1 MSKRKKSGGSF
12 FGALIFFLF
21 FLLLLI
27 GAAVVGAYT
36 IRDRLLIEYIREKGP
51 RHFGVEVLAIDSL
64 LTRPVGSLSL
74 ELKGLIFQASPQSPV
89 VRAQQVT
96 ISTPRTILG
105 IYQLLHSKETLA
117 LKMQLLSPQIQAT
130 SKPETPTPQAD
141 TTAPS
146 SSTPQLPF
154 PVSIEAELRDGQMDI
169 GTAAKPISIK
179 GLTGIVRSEISPT
192 SKADTIVARSTG
204 QLVLKLGIAD
214 RAELPMRADWTL
226 QAKPTLSAGGAIIP
240 IEISNLSVS
249 TLGMTI
255 KSQGKIDW
263 PSQTVDLNAS
273 GFSTDLSVIPIDKG
287 ESEALGIVG
296 RLKGQAEIAV
306 KVVGSLNK
314 LIKASGLFKLKNA
327 TLPFELVRK
336 TPKPFMIKGPVDVD
350 LDIPFA
356 IDYNFASQSLEGID
370 LQLAT
375 FRVDMTNAEVRAD
388 GILKKNA
395 AIMMGLQGQL
405 TAAGKTLEITSI
417 EFRLANLLVATK
429 GQISIDPSRLSKLDL
444 RVSLPNLQGWPQLV
458 PMLGT
463 IDPGPVINTTQIN
476 QANGSMTL
484 AATIEL
490 PIADPSRLKRDTKIE
505 LDALDAR
512 DIVFPFS
519 FKKDADTPNRK
530 LAEGILRA
538 AVQASGSFSSNK
550 WKVRRAVGTVDLKD
564 VKIEWGDLL
573 NKPRGRDLFA
583 RFDSAADGA
592 KIKIDKLDFKTD
604 VSSLSGK
611 GNVSISGTEKE
622 PEYKIDT
629 NFESQLVLSQLY
641 DLVPL
646 LRSIRSKAP
655 SGTIFNSYKVT
666 GVFNGDIA
674 KSPLV
679 LEGRTVLR
687 TPQVIYLEP
696 KTSKTAAGDSSES
709 SKEKNAP
716 PKFAFLK
723 WPLLRKSKI
732 VFDGQIGSVK
742 HKTGEIKSV
751 VTVMTL
757 DKGDLTGTAKIAQ
770 AFGGSFDIKAIR
782 VPNLTTTA
790 VENISAS
797 VAGNFQQLNLS
808 SAGAYF
814 DPEFEKL
821 VGGVSSGSFTSTLK
835 PFSSDSILDSATAS
849 GTVAVR
855 NGFLSSLKFDDLV
868 NAKIAE
874 NPKVAQ
880 LLGAKPSVNTK
891 GAAFDMVAKYSF
903 SKGRLDLNDF
913 KMDSPE
919 KNSIELEGWLQKD
932 FMTELNGTAY
942 LANTSIG
949 GSFRQANS
957 DKSGRLVVPIK
968 ISGSLKEPSLDIAE
982 EVITAMVS
990 KTVQL
995 ETTKL
1000 KDKVRTE
1007 ATKVIE
1013 EKKNEAVDKI
1023 KDELKR
1029 LGL

>member
-1 MSKRKKSGGSF
+1 MSKSKKSGGSF
-12 FGALIFFLF
+12 FGALTFFLF

-27 GAAVVGAYT
+27 GAALVGVYT

-64 LTRPVGSLSL
+64 LTRPVGSISL

-96 ISTPRTILG
+96 ISTPSTILG
-105 IYQLLHSKETLA
+105 IYQLLHSKEKLT
-117 LKMQLLSPQIQAT
+117 LKMQLIAPQIQAT
-130 SKPETPTPQAD
+130 SKPETATPQLD
-141 TTAPS
+141 TTPPRS
-146 SSTPQLPF
+146 NTPQLPF
-154 PVSIEAELRDGQMDI
+154 PVSIEAELRDGQMEV

-179 GLTGIVRSEISPT
+179 GLTGIVRSDISPT
-192 SKADTIVARSTG
+192 LKADTIVVRSTG

-226 QAKPTLSAGGAIIP
+226 QAKPTLAAAGAIIP

-263 PSQTVDLNAS
+263 PSQTVDFNAS

-296 RLKGQAEIAV
+296 RLMGQAEIAV

-314 LIKASGLFKLKNA
+314 LVKVSGLFKLKNA
-327 TLPFELVRK
+327 KLPFELVRK

-356 IDYNFASQSLEGID
+356 IDYNFANQSLEGID

-375 FRVDMTNAEVRAD
+375 FRVDMTNAEVRAE

-405 TAAGKTLEITSI
+405 TAAGKTLDITSV

-429 GQISIDPSRLSKLDL
+429 GQISINPSRLSKLDL

-463 IDPGPVINTTQIN
+463 IDPGPVINATQIN

-490 PIADPSRLKRDTKIE
+490 PIADPSRLKTDTKIE

-519 FKKDADTPNRK
+519 FEKDADTPNRK

-538 AVQASGSFSSNK
+538 AVQASGSFSSTT

-573 NKPRGRDLFA
+573 NKARGRDLFA

-592 KIKIDKLDFKTD
+592 KIKIDKLEFKTD

-629 NFESQLVLSQLY
+629 SFESQLVLSQLY
-641 DLVPL
+641 DFVPL
-646 LRSIRSKAP
+646 LRSIRSKVP

-679 LEGRTVLR
+679 LEGRTALR
-687 TPQVIYLEP
+687 SPQVIYLEP
-696 KTSKTAAGDSSES
+696 KTSKTGAGDSSEA
-709 SKEKNAP
+709 SKEKEAP
-716 PKFAFLK
+716 PKFVFLK

-732 VFDGQIGSVK
+732 VFDGQIASVK

-751 VTVMTL
+751 ATVMTL

-782 VPNLTTTA
+782 VPDLTTMA
-790 VENISAS
+790 IENISAS
-797 VAGNFQQLNLS
+797 ASGNFQQLNLS
-808 SAGAYF
+808 SAGEYF
-814 DPEFEKL
+814 DPEFKKL
-821 VGGVSSGSFTSTLK
+821 VGGISSGSFTSTLK
-835 PFSSDSILDSATAS
+835 PFSSESILDTSTAS
-849 GTVAVR
+849 GTVAVK

-868 NAKIAE
+868 NTKIAE

-880 LLGAKPSVNTK
+880 LLGAKPSMNTK

-903 SKGRLDLNDF
+903 SKGRLSLKDF

-932 FMTELNGTAY
+932 FQTELKGTAY
-942 LANTSIG
+942 IANNSIG

-957 DKSGRLVVPIK
+957 DKTGRLVVPIK

-1000 KDKVRTE
+1000 KDKVKTE

-1023 KDELKR
+1023 KNELKR

>member
-1 MSKRKKSGGSF
+1 MSKSEKSRGSF
-12 FGALIFFLF
+12 FGALVFFLF

-27 GAAVVGAYT
+27 GAAAVGVYT

-74 ELKGLIFQASPQSPV
+74 ELKGVIFQASSQSPV
-89 VRAQQVT
+89 VRAQQIS
-96 ISTPRTILG
+96 ISTPKTLLG
-105 IYQLLHSKETLA
+105 LYQLFHSKETLT
-117 LKMQLLSPQIQAT
+117 LKMQLLAPQIQAT
-130 SKPETPTPQAD
+130 SKTETAVSQTD
-141 TTAPS
+141 STAQNTNP
-146 SSTPQLPF
+146 PKLPF
-154 PVSIEAELRDGQMDI
+154 PISIEAELRDGQIDL
-169 GTAAKPISIK
+169 GTTAKPISIK
-179 GLTGIVRSEISPT
+179 GLTGIVRSDITPT
-192 SKADTIVARSTG
+192 SKADTLAIRSTG

-214 RAELPMRADWTL
+214 RTDLPMRADWTL
-226 QAKPTLSAGGAIIP
+226 QAKPTLASNGAVVP

-249 TLGMTI
+249 ALGMTI

-263 PSQTVDLNAS
+263 PSQAIDFNAS

-306 KVVGSLNK
+306 KVVGFLNK
-314 LIKASGLFKLKNA
+314 SVKTSGLFKLKNA

-336 TPKPFMIKGPVDVD
+336 TPKPFLIKGPVDVD
-350 LDIPFA
+350 LDVPFA
-356 IDYNFASQSLEGID
+356 VDYNFASQSLEGID

-375 FRVDMTNAEVRAD
+375 FRFDMTNAEVRAD

-405 TAAGKTLEITSI
+405 TAAGKTLDITFV
-417 EFRLANLLVATK
+417 EFRLANLLFATK
-429 GQISIDPSRLSKLDL
+429 GQISIDPSRLSKLDV

-463 IDPGPVINTTQIN
+463 IDPGPVINAAQIN

-490 PIADPSRLKRDTKIE
+490 PIADPSRLKSDTKIE

-538 AVQASGSFSSNK
+538 AVQASGSFSSTS
-550 WKVRRAVGTVDLKD
+550 WKIRRAVGTVDLKD

-573 NKPRGRDLFA
+573 NKARGRDLIA

-592 KIKIDKLDFKTD
+592 KIKIDKLDIKTGI
-604 VSSLSGK
+604 SSLSGK
-611 GNVSISGTEKE
+611 GTVFLNETEKA
-622 PEYKIDT
+622 PEYKVAT
-629 NFESQLVLSQLY
+629 SFESQLVLSQLY
-641 DLVPL
+641 DLVPV
-646 LRSIRSKAP
+646 LRSVRSKVP

-666 GVFNGDIA
+666 GVFNGDVA

-679 LEGRTVLR
+679 LAGRTVLR
-687 TPQVIYLEP
+687 TPQFIYLDQ
-696 KTSKTAAGDSSES
+696 KSSKSESDDSTAA
-709 SKEKNAP
+709 SKEKDST
-716 PKFAFLK
+716 PKFVFLK
-723 WPLLRKSKI
+723 WPVVKNSKI
-732 VFDGQIGSVK
+732 IFDAQIGSLK

-751 VTVMTL
+751 TTVMSL
-757 DKGDLTGTAKIAQ
+757 DNGSLTGTAKIGQ
-770 AFGGSFDIKAIR
+770 AFGGPVEIKAIR
-782 VPNLTTTA
+782 VPDLATTA

-797 VAGNFQQLNLS
+797 AAGTFQEINLS
-808 SAGAYF
+808 NAVEYF
-814 DPEFEKL
+814 DPEFKKL
-821 VGGVSSGSFTSTLK
+821 VGGTSSGSFTSNLK
-835 PFSSDSILDSATAS
+835 PFSSESILDTATAS
-849 GTVAVR
+849 GTVAVK

-868 NAKIAE
+868 NTKIAE

-880 LLGAKPSVNTK
+880 LLGAKPSLNTK
-891 GAAFDMVAKYSF
+891 GAAFDMVAKYAF
-903 SKGRLDLNDF
+903 SKGRLNLKDF

-919 KNSIELEGWLQKD
+919 KNSIDLEGWLQKD
-932 FMTELNGTAY
+932 FQTELKGTAY
-942 LANTSIG
+942 IANTSIG

-957 DKSGRLVVPIK
+957 DKTGRLVVPIK

-982 EVITAMVS
+982 EVISAMVS
-990 KTVQL
+990 KTVEL
-995 ETTKL
+995 ETTKI
-1000 KDKVRTE
+1000 KDKVKTE

-1023 KDELKR
+1023 KNELKR